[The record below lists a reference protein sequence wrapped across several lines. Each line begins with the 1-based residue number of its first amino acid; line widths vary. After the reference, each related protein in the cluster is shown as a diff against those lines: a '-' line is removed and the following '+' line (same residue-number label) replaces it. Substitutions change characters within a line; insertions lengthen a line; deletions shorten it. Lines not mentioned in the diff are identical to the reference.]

1 MTRRPLAGVINLLKP
16 PGITSHDA
24 VARMRR
30 ILGERRI
37 GHGGTLD
44 PGAAGVLPIL
54 VGPATKLMPFV
65 TEQTKAYRAEMTLG
79 IVTDTQD
86 ASGETIRV
94 SESFSLPPVRLG
106 DAMAAFLGE
115 IEQVPPMTSAIRVGG
130 RRLYELA
137 RKGHEVERPPRKVH
151 IYEMHVVAV
160 LPRGTTQL
168 VTGTRVLFDVVC
180 SKGTYIRTL
189 CHDIGE
195 RLGCGAHMSFL
206 VRTRVGPYTLEKS
219 HTFAEIEAAVAE
231 NRLAEILLEPESAV
245 EHLARYVA
253 TEEEAARLKQGQ
265 AVTVRPQGLQGEPGY
280 DGVIRVSQPGWGLVC
295 IGRLDPG
302 RARIS
307 PIRVIET
314 ASRRGDERG

>member
-1 MTRRPLAGVINLLKP
+1 MTRRSLAAVINLLKP
-16 PGITSHDA
+16 PGISSHDA

-65 TEQTKAYRAEMTLG
+65 VGQSKAYRAEMTLG

-86 ASGETIRV
+86 AAGETLNV
-94 SESFSLPPVRLG
+94 SESFSLPPVALG

-115 IEQVPPMTSAIRVGG
+115 IEQVPPMASAIRKDGK
-130 RRLYELA
+130 RLYELA
-137 RKGHEVERPPRKVH
+137 REGREVERPPRTVH
-151 IYEMHVVAV
+151 IHEMHVKAV
-160 LPRGTTQL
+160 LPRGTTRL

-180 SKGTYIRTL
+180 SKGTYVRTL

-206 VRTRVGPYTLEKS
+206 VRTRVGPYTLETS
-219 HTFAEIEAAVAE
+219 RTFQEIEAA
-231 NRLAEILLEPESAV
+231 LAEGNEGELLLDPESAV
-245 EHLARYVA
+245 EHLARYLA
-253 TEEEAARLKQGQ
+253 SAEEAARLRQGQ
-265 AVTVRPQGLQGEPGY
+265 SISVRPGRFEGEPGP
-280 DGVIRVSQPGWGLVC
+280 DGVIRVSQEGWGLVC
-295 IGRLDPG
+295 IGRLEPG
-302 RARIS
+302 TKRIA
-307 PIRVIET
+307 PIRVI
-314 ASRRGDERG
+314 